1 MQRLHKHFGGRP
13 AAEQGS
19 GSGGESPQPVLVDD
33 PERFTGMLPSLI
45 ELAEGVKEGHVG
57 RDETITHRGDAA
69 VEIRD
74 SGDQIAQLGI
84 RDVPEARVEGLAVGL
99 FQRTLVP
106 GRQCEFPMGGEVVS
120 TLCRRDRRTMRRNLR
135 RFSMPLESFD
145 RFKPDQAQGGGSETE
160 SDVVGVKGAEVE

>member
-1 MQRLHKHFGGRP
+1 
-13 AAEQGS
+13 
-19 GSGGESPQPVLVDD
+19 
-33 PERFTGMLPSLI
+33 MLPSLI
-45 ELAEGVKEGHVG
+45 ELAEGGKEGHVG
-57 RDETITHRGDAA
+57 RDETIPHSGDAA

-84 RDVPEARVEGLAVGL
+84 RDVPEARVEGLAIGL
-99 FQRTLVP
+99 FQRTSVP
-106 GRQCEFPMGGEVVS
+106 GRQGAFSCRAPMIGNANFPWGGEVVS

-135 RFSMPLESFD
+135 RFSMPLERFD